1 MSKFASTSSAVLL
14 LVFSIAITCCA
25 RRALAKSPGDSE
37 IPSDAVRQDVD
48 LIELNHFVDE
58 EGREV
63 FRQLIF
69 YDWSKTS
76 HRFHVRAWRLVKHES
91 QLPQRQWKPD
101 RYHCTWMDE
110 GLRREVTAT
119 QMRETWTQ
127 RDPER
132 VNRKYLPEDQ
142 RVPLFAIR
150 STAEQTR

>member
-1 MSKFASTSSAVLL
+1 MKFFAFTSSA
-14 LVFSIAITCCA
+14 LVWLAASIAVVSVCKTA
-25 RRALAKSPGDSE
+25 SAKSPRETAVAGDA
-37 IPSDAVRQDVD
+37 IRQDVD

-69 YDWSKTS
+69 YDWSATS

-101 RYHCTWMDE
+101 GYHCTWMDE
-110 GLRREVTAT
+110 GLRREVTAP

-127 RDPER
+127 QDPER
-132 VNRKYLPEDQ
+132 LNRKYLPEDQ
-142 RVPLFAIR
+142 RVPLFAAR
-150 STAEQTR
+150 SSEEQVR